1 MMEIDI
7 LSQSS
12 PVMGLITA
20 IGALALLIFLQRLFH
35 LHRAQIKTEDFVRG
49 IFTIVNKGNI
59 VEAVSQCEET
69 PGPVA
74 RMVRS
79 AILEREQGPERVR
92 QVMQEAGL
100 AEIPR
105 LERLLPLLQTLGQI
119 APLAGLL
126 GTVLGMIDVLASL
139 NARAPQVFV
148 DDVSGG
154 LMLAFMTTAAG
165 LAVAIP
171 VYAAHNFLVSRVESI
186 LLDMER
192 VFGEV
197 MVLTTAYRATESS
210 PSR

>member
-1 MMEIDI
+1 MMQIDVAG
-7 LSQSS
+7 QGG
-12 PVMGLITA
+12 PVLWLIGF
-20 IGALALLIFLQRLFH
+20 IGAIALILFLQRLFH
-35 LHRAQIKTEDFVRG
+35 LHRAQIKTDDFIRG
-49 IFTIVNKGNI
+49 IFNIVNKGNI

-74 RMVRS
+74 QMMRM

-92 QVMQEAGL
+92 QAMQEVGL

-105 LERLLPLLQTLGQI
+105 LERNLSLLLTLGQL

-126 GTVLGMIDVLASL
+126 GTVLGMIDVLAMI
-139 NARAPQVFV
+139 NARAPQVYAG
-148 DDVSGG
+148 DLSGG
-154 LMLAFMTTAAG
+154 LLTALMTTAAG

-171 VYAAHNFLVSRVESI
+171 VYAGHNFLLSRVESI

-197 MVLTTAYRATESS
+197 MLLMRERKPEVNPAG
-210 PSR
+210 